1 LVLDYWP
8 SLSNQALDGAST
20 KWFKLTW
27 FSFARSRM
35 RPPLVITGRSAW
47 YIASPSCL
55 PKVLYRYNS
64 FANPTVYGLEKN
76 TKTFRRHHIHVMWFS
91 SFYKGHYLKHY
102 IPNLMKPNKRIE
114 KNYINQTY
122 ITFIPSYAFPIHVG
136 RMIWSGRNLKYIC
149 HLSQMKRKN
158 DQNWKDIWEKS
169 ANFLMRDFFST
180 SRDFCHT
187 WKSVHTWHVTPFV
200 SVYQSQDGGEM
211 Q

>member
-114 KNYINQTY
+114 KKLHKPNLHHLHTILCFSNTCW
-122 ITFIPSYAFPIHVG
+122 PHD
-136 RMIWSGRNLKYIC
+136 MIGK
-149 HLSQMKRKN
+149 
-158 DQNWKDIWEKS
+158 KS
-169 ANFLMRDFFST
+169 
-180 SRDFCHT
+180 
-187 WKSVHTWHVTPFV
+187 
-200 SVYQSQDGGEM
+200 
-211 Q
+211 